1 MNHTYNVVLSK
12 LPKARFHGTSKSL
25 HPRVEAA
32 VCQSNEGTFYIIKI
46 NENLRLSPGK
56 YTEKFR
62 ESKDKLHSEY
72 YDSSGGLDN
81 ISESIDE
88 SELDLMEEVDL
99 EKLIIVVTD
108 LETNGFI
115 TQKAEISQ
123 CKTQGC
129 DI

>member
-32 VCQSNEGTFYIIKI
+32 VCQSNEDRSAGI
-46 NENLRLSPGK
+46 S
-56 YTEKFR
+56 
-62 ESKDKLHSEY
+62 